1 MGQDVSFLMIRE
13 LLKTFIRAV
22 IIRESWSLGLNLVK
36 VVANQ
41 RDCMSSDR
49 LPNRKPAV
57 D

>member
-1 MGQDVSFLMIRE
+1 MKE
-13 LLKTFIRAV
+13 LLPRLSRVVTIRGSWLLATKLKSLVVRVRAV
-22 IIRESWSLGLNLVK
+22 V
-36 VVANQ
+36 NQ